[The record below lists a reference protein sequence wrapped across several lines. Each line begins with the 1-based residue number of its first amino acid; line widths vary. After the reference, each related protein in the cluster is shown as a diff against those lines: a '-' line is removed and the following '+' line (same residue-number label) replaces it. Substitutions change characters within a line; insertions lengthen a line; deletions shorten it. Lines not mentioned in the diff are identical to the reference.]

1 MADVTKTEELQVEKS
16 LDEEV
21 EKTPH
26 ALESAAGLGCEGN
39 SSASGTEQSTENEKE
54 VDSGDQDS
62 RAKKRNLD
70 SEDEP
75 SKKVV
80 SIIYFELFPNPCFE
94 ALAQEKIEYI
104 YARRVSLCETPSMEI
119 FHREITGA

>member
-1 MADVTKTEELQVEKS
+1 MADVTKTEEQEAEKS

-26 ALESAAGLGCEGN
+26 ALESASGLGCEGN

-54 VDSGDQDS
+54 VDSGDG
-62 RAKKRNLD
+62 RAKRKNLD
-70 SEDEP
+70 AEDEP

-80 SIIYFELFPNPCFE
+80 SIIYFELFSIPCFK
-94 ALAQEKIEYI
+94 ALAQEKIENI
-104 YARRVSLCETPSMEI
+104 YAKHV
-119 FHREITGA
+119 